1 MKAKCEEIVIER
13 YLKGNI
19 NNEFKDELLW
29 VINLRRDNGQYLEI
43 LFRLLQ
49 EDSQEK
55 LKVLETIVEM
65 IKKQMIADNRDFQI
79 RDPIKFVNNVL
90 EELEHELS
98 KES

>member
-19 NNEFKDELLW
+19 SNEFKDELLW

-43 LFRLLQ
+43 LSKLLQ
-49 EDSQEK
+49 DESSEK
-55 LKVLETIVEM
+55 LKILETIVEM
-65 IKKQMIADNRDFQI
+65 IKKQIIADNRDA
-79 RDPIKFVNNVL
+79 PLKNPKKFVNNLL

-98 KES
+98 K

>member
-13 YLKGNI
+13 YLKRNI
-19 NNEFKDELLW
+19 NNEFKDERLW

-49 EDSQEK
+49 DESSEK
-55 LKVLETIVEM
+55 LKILETIVNM
-65 IKKQMIADNRDFQI
+65 IKKQMIADNRDFQV
-79 RDPIKFVNNVL
+79 RDPKKFVNNLL

-98 KES
+98 K

>member
-1 MKAKCEEIVIER
+1 MKAKCEEIIIER

-19 NNEFKDELLW
+19 SNEFKDELLW

-49 EDSQEK
+49 DDSQEK
-55 LKVLETIVEM
+55 LKVLETIVNM
-65 IKKQMIADNRDFQI
+65 IKKQIIADSRDIPLKNPKQVI
-79 RDPIKFVNNVL
+79 NKLL

-98 KES
+98 K

>member
-19 NNEFKDELLW
+19 SNEFKDELLW

-43 LFRLLQ
+43 LFRLL
-49 EDSQEK
+49 EDESSEK
-55 LKVLETIVEM
+55 LKILETIVNM
-65 IKKQMIADNRDFQI
+65 IKRQVVANSRDVQLKNPKQVIN
-79 RDPIKFVNNVL
+79 KLL

-98 KES
+98 K

>member
-19 NNEFKDELLW
+19 NNVFKDELLW

-43 LFRLLQ
+43 LSKLLQ
-49 EDSQEK
+49 DESSEK
-55 LKVLETIVEM
+55 LKILETIVNM
-65 IKKQMIADNRDFQI
+65 IKKQIIADNKDFQV
-79 RDPIKFVNNVL
+79 RDPKKFVNKLL

-98 KES
+98 K

>member
-1 MKAKCEEIVIER
+1 MKAKCEEIIIER

-19 NNEFKDELLW
+19 SNEFKDELLW

-49 EDSQEK
+49 DDSQEK
-55 LKVLETIVEM
+55 LKVLETIVNM
-65 IKKQMIADNRDFQI
+65 IKKQIIADSRDIPLKNPKQVI
-79 RDPIKFVNNVL
+79 NKLL

-98 KES
+98 E

>member
-1 MKAKCEEIVIER
+1 MKGKCEEIVIER

-43 LFRLLQ
+43 LSKLLQ
-49 EDSQEK
+49 DESSEK

-65 IKKQMIADNRDFQI
+65 IKKQIMADSRDFQV
-79 RDPIKFVNNVL
+79 RDPKKFVNNLL

-98 KES
+98 K

>member
-1 MKAKCEEIVIER
+1 MKIKCEEIVIER

-19 NNEFKDELLW
+19 SNEFKDELLW

-49 EDSQEK
+49 DDSQEK
-55 LKVLETIVEM
+55 LKVLETIVNM
-65 IKKQMIADNRDFQI
+65 IKKQIIADSRDIPLKNPKQVI
-79 RDPIKFVNNVL
+79 NKLL

-98 KES
+98 K

>member
-19 NNEFKDELLW
+19 SNEFKDELLW

-43 LFRLLQ
+43 LSKLLQ
-49 EDSQEK
+49 DESSEK
-55 LKVLETIVEM
+55 LKILETIVEM
-65 IKKQMIADNRDFQI
+65 IKKQMMAENRDFQV
-79 RDPIKFVNNVL
+79 RDSKKFVNNLL

-98 KES
+98 K